1 LKKSLKNGIIIVMS
15 GCKKIFISLI
25 INYSLLINPIP
36 TYALMIDN
44 EPLSLSPSSTEEGSD
59 SEPVSLPPISSSDTS
74 SSSSINDEL
83 WSEKI
88 EDLLDFVRSHTSSG
102 IPGVFTNTTQP
113 APPSTQPE
121 TEPTTSSLVT
131 ISSPGPDSSSTT
143 LPISIQETDTHYVIH
158 LPLYVDIESGE
169 SIPVEIQVSKDG
181 IQKENGRLT
190 ISELKIE
197 GASFQNLVIDT
208 ENNSLVSGEIVF
220 DDGTRIRIE
229 EGAITE
235 YTSPKVEEI
244 KELLS
249 NVTDSDGQPY
259 YTLHP
264 DEDPTALTDRLR
276 EAYLRF
282 QYDLLMG
289 NISSD
294 NLPQDDISCIV
305 SDGQNSITI
314 PPALLAQLEENNLI
328 EYTQDGKYQ
337 LSVSL
342 NGLEIPFPVKFN
354 FKNEYDFS
362 RLKDALEK
370 GIIDENGNI
379 NLRIYTPEDTYYDLK
394 VPFAFFCSDSL
405 RDLSLN
411 PLISD
416 VYLFVNDYIN
426 GRSSQGAHF
435 IEYIPDQN
443 LFEIR
448 GFIDDNDIDAL
459 KEYFGRFQPVSTAL
473 IPGINSSGILE
484 QLQTM
489 QARNFQ
495 NSSLNQIYHQLFQT
509 AHSEIEPLLQQLHQA
524 IQSGDTETGYS
535 ILGKINEILET
546 TMNRVQLASICVG
559 YIQRIEAAKE
569 LASQARTLAAPD
581 DLNLYE
587 MELRDILN
595 LMQEGNWDE
604 AYENFAEVI
613 SYRGWDLQADG
624 TIPELERILSQI
636 KGIAGRELAIQRAT
650 EFIAMSLLSIIGGQL
665 IGGAVR
671 ALIARGGW
679 LGRLVSTIGATRA
692 GRIGGALLKTIIQG
706 GNYLDELSEAGISS
720 GARLVDLLLACGGR
734 PGALIAQKLSSTLT
748 GYALRMG
755 LNAALVGTATYY
767 TTVDENN
774 RFWQFINNPIG
785 FLFPSTESLGNL
797 GDICEFIDLAIR
809 AYNGQ
814 PISTPGLEVTT
825 YRSENPASVRKVFAQ
840 AVQSLATFNDWLT
853 EHGFVPGLTI
863 KIVSEEAT
871 EHFSTKIES
880 FGLPEGTQKTLI
892 SIFNQFYHKFGNT
905 LELKEIENLIINYT
919 EYLLNTG
926 QNILQAKFT
935 SLLQNLDS
943 ETIKIYNSII
953 EKANTVFASEQT
965 GNYSETFR
973 NIRKHILKLASTI
986 LKVYSGETGWNVE
999 KYPDL
1004 DDLLESNRKTIAE
1017 RALQDLNFILSYLET
1032 GETEGLEIKVE
1043 EVKDEK
1049 DGSIL
1054 KRLNFY
1060 VDDFDSQRYSTDE
1073 VEKIW
1078 KYFEVNALL
1087 SDRVSEKMFRR
1098 LSFRFD
1104 LVGEDMQLDI
1114 TSPYLYMALAFAG
1127 DHGLYH
1133 GTIAPGIG
1141 IEGFEEF
1148 IAYIQSVINGHH
1160 TAFLIPIDKE
1170 ELGEWLFGGERFY
1183 SLFPDQAPLTS
1194 HHTLLV

>member
-1 LKKSLKNGIIIVMS
+1 MS
-15 GCKKIFISLI
+15 RCKKIFISLI
-25 INYSLLINPIP
+25 INWSLVINPIP
-36 TYALMIDN
+36 THALMIDN
-44 EPLSLSPSSTEEGSD
+44 EPLSLSPSSTGEGSD
-59 SEPVSLPPISSSDTS
+59 SDISLPPIFSSDTS

-102 IPGVFTNTTQP
+102 IPGVISNTTQP
-113 APPSTQPE
+113 AQPE

-131 ISSPGPDSSSTT
+131 ISFQGPDSSFTT

-169 SIPVEIQVSKDG
+169 SVPLEIQIPKDG
-181 IQKENGRLT
+181 IQEENGKLT

-197 GASFQNLVIDT
+197 GALFQNLVIDR
-208 ENNSLVSGEIVF
+208 ENNSLVSGEMIF
-220 DDGTRIRIE
+220 DDGTRIKIE
-229 EGAITE
+229 KGAITE

-244 KELLS
+244 KNLLS
-249 NVTDSDGQPY
+249 NVTDSNGQPY
-259 YTLHP
+259 YTLQQG
-264 DEDPTALTDRLR
+264 EDPTVLTDRLR
-276 EAYLRF
+276 QAYLRF

-294 NLPQDDISCIV
+294 NLPQNDISCIV

-342 NGLEIPFPVKFN
+342 NGLKIPFPVRFN
-354 FKNEYDFS
+354 FKNKNDFL
-362 RLKDALEK
+362 RLKAALEK

-379 NLRIYTPEDTYYDLK
+379 NLRVKTSEDTHYDLK
-394 VPFAFFCSDSL
+394 VPFAFFCSDLSK
-405 RDLSLN
+405 DSSLN

-416 VYLFVNDYIN
+416 VYLFINDFIN
-426 GRSSQGAHF
+426 GRSSQGAYS
-435 IEYIPDQN
+435 IKYISDQN
-443 LFEIR
+443 LFEISAP
-448 GFIDDNDIDAL
+448 IDGNDIDAL
-459 KEYFGRFQPVSTAL
+459 KEYFSKFQPVSTAL
-473 IPGINSSGILE
+473 MPGINNSGILE

-489 QARNFQ
+489 QKRNFQ
-495 NSSLNQIYHQLFQT
+495 DSTFNQIYHQLLQT
-509 AHSEIEPLLQQLHQA
+509 AHSEIAPLLQQLQQA
-524 IQSGDTETGYS
+524 IHSGDIETGYT
-535 ILGKINEILET
+535 ILGKINGILET
-546 TMNRVQLASICVG
+546 TMNRIQLASICVG
-559 YIQRIEAAKE
+559 YIQRIQAIQR
-569 LASQARTLAAPD
+569 LASQTRPLTASD
-581 DLNLYE
+581 DLKLYVYG
-587 MELRDILN
+587 MDLRNILN
-595 LMQEGNWDE
+595 LMQEGNWDK
-604 AYENFAEVI
+604 AYKVFAEFI
-613 SYRGWDLQADG
+613 SNRGWSLQTDG
-624 TIPELERILSQI
+624 TIPELERMLSQI
-636 KGIAGRELAIQRAT
+636 KGIAGKALAIQRAT
-650 EFIAMSLLSIIGGQL
+650 EFIILSLLSMAGGQF

-671 ALIARGGW
+671 ALLARGGW
-679 LGRLVSTIGATRA
+679 LGKLVSAIGATRV

-748 GYALRMG
+748 GYVLRMG

-785 FLFPSTESLGNL
+785 FLFPSTQSLGNL

-814 PISTPGLEVTT
+814 PISTPRLEVTT
-825 YRSENPASVRKVFAQ
+825 YRSENPVSVRQVFAQ

-863 KIVSEEAT
+863 KIVSEAAT
-871 EHFSTKIES
+871 EHFRTTIES
-880 FGLPEGTQKTLI
+880 FGLPEETQKTLI

-905 LELKEIENLIINYT
+905 LELKEIENLIVNYT

-926 QNILQAKFT
+926 QDILEAKFT
-935 SLLQNLDS
+935 NLLDNLDS
-943 ETIKIYNSII
+943 ETIKLYNSII
-953 EKANTVFASEQT
+953 EKANRVFTTEKVK
-965 GNYSETFR
+965 NYSREFR
-973 NIRKHILKLASTI
+973 AIKTHILKLASTI
-986 LKVYSGETGWNVE
+986 LKVYSGDGNWNVGD
-999 KYPDL
+999 YPNLYQFEADK
-1004 DDLLESNRKTIAE
+1004 KTIAE

-1032 GETEGLEIKVE
+1032 GETEGYTINKV
-1043 EVKDEK
+1043 
-1049 DGSIL
+1049 STAA
-1054 KRLNFY
+1054 RLNFY
-1060 VDDFDSQRYSTDE
+1060 VEDFDSQRYSTDE

-1078 KYFEVNALL
+1078 KYFDVNHLR

-1114 TSPYLYMALAFAG
+1114 TSPYIYMALAFAG

-1133 GTIAPGIG
+1133 GTIARGIG
-1141 IEGFEEF
+1141 SQGFKGFIE
-1148 IAYIQSVINGHH
+1148 YIQKIINGRS
-1160 TAFLIPIDKE
+1160 TAFLIPRDKE
-1170 ELGEWLFGGERFY
+1170 GPDEWLFGDERFY
-1183 SLFPDQAPLTS
+1183 SLSQDQVPLTS